1 VRGWWSD
8 TWIVPLVLFWAP
20 LATLLA
26 TFLALVWFVA
36 MGAPALRRQM
46 ESILGG

>member
-1 VRGWWSD
+1 MGRGTP

-36 MGAPALRRQM
+36 MGAPALRGRM
-46 ESILGG
+46 DWILGG